1 MVPALLF
8 VFDIIKDMFV
18 VYLIQH
24 SISFEIYIGFT
35 KNLER
40 RLVSHNS
47 NINRA
52 TKRAE
57 GKWIL
62 VYAEAYRTER
72 DARVREN
79 KLKQHGSAIHGLK
92 KRIETSWLEDKK

>member
-8 VFDIIKDMFV
+8 IFDTIKVMFI

-24 SISFEIYIGFT
+24 SLTKEIYIGFT
-35 KNLER
+35 KNLGN
-40 RLVSHNS
+40 RLNSHNS
-47 NINRA
+47 NSNKA
-52 TKRAE
+52 TRRE
-57 GKWIL
+57 RGKWIL
-62 VYAEAYRTER
+62 IYAEAYRNER

-79 KLKQHGSAIHGLK
+79 KLKQHGSAIQGLK